1 MLAADGGVR
10 MRGGV
15 LFGSGILVG
24 VMLMQLGAAQGNG
37 VRTLNHVGMVVKN
50 YEAAFDFYTKTMGFR
65 EAYTIKNDDGS
76 VRLTY
81 LQLNKNTF
89 VELIPAGPN
98 QSTGITHFGVE
109 VGDLAGTVATLRRRG
124 ATIDDPARTPS
135 QALFARMKDPEG
147 TQIEVMEFTPESL
160 QRKAIDAW
168 R

>member
-1 MLAADGGVR
+1 

-15 LFGSGILVG
+15 LFGSGALVG
-24 VMLMQLGAAQGNG
+24 VMLMQLGAAQSND

-98 QSTGITHFGVE
+98 QPASRSATWPAPWPRCASAARRSTTPR
-109 VGDLAGTVATLRRRG
+109 ARRRRRCSR
-124 ATIDDPARTPS
+124 A
-135 QALFARMKDPEG
+135 
-147 TQIEVMEFTPESL
+147 
-160 QRKAIDAW
+160 
-168 R
+168 

>member
-1 MLAADGGVR
+1 MRGAILFCSGLLVGGAAMQLVGAADP
-10 MRGGV
+10 
-15 LFGSGILVG
+15 
-24 VMLMQLGAAQGNG
+24 AT
-37 VRTLNHVGMVVKN
+37 RTLNHVGMVVRN

-98 QSTGITHFGVE
+98 QPAGITHFGVE
-109 VGDLAGTVATLRRRG
+109 VGDLAGAVATLRQRG
-124 ATIDDPARTPS
+124 AAIDDPARTPS
-135 QALFARMKDPEG
+135 QALFARTKDPEG

-168 R
+168 K

>member
-1 MLAADGGVR
+1 

-15 LFGSGILVG
+15 LFGAGIVVG
-24 VMLMQLGAAQGNG
+24 VMAMQLGAAQGSA

-50 YEAAFDFYTKTMGFR
+50 YDAAFAFYTKTMGFR
-65 EAYTIKNDDGS
+65 EAYTIKNADGS

-98 QSTGITHFGVE
+98 QATGITHFGVE
-109 VGDLAGTVATLRRRG
+109 VGDLAGTVATLRQRG

-135 QALFARMKDPEG
+135 RALFARTKDTEG
-147 TQIEVMEFTPESL
+147 VEIEVMEFTPESL

-168 R
+168 K